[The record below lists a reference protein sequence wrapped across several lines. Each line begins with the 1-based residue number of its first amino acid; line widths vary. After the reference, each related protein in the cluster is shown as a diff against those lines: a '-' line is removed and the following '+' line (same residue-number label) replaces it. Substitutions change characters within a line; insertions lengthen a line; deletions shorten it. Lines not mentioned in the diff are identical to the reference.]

1 MTNYVVVIRYS
12 FDTDVPVFIFND
24 EKECEDFIRK
34 EFAKETRI
42 ASDID
47 ETFIAD
53 DGTYACITYRD
64 NETTEWYATY
74 TTDMRG
80 AI

>member
-12 FDTDVPVFIFND
+12 FDSDVPVFIFNN
-24 EKECEDFIRK
+24 EVKCEDFIRK
-34 EFAKETRI
+34 EFEKEIRI
-42 ASDID
+42 ASDVD
-47 ETFIAD
+47 EAFISD
-53 DGTYACITYRD
+53 DGNYACITYCD